1 MNHSFDIKVATE
13 YGVNEA
19 ILFNHICYWYKYNKA
34 NNQNYIDGEYWTY
47 NSYKAFAEMFTY
59 WSERQIR
66 YIINNLIK
74 NKLIKKGSFNK
85 KNYDQTNWYTL
96 DTVGKQFIQNY
107 DVDVTKLSDQDVT
120 NLSSI
125 ADKNVRPIPNIN
137 TNIKPN
143 INNTVGAKAP
153 QKVKFCPPTLEE
165 VKAYIQEKGYK
176 VDAEKWWNYYDSKDW
191 YIGKNKMVKWKSAV
205 ATWNTRNY
213 DEERK
218 IKLEAQ
224 KAYIAD
230 VEMKKQKNKNNLE
243 KTHEMF
249 QKAEKFM
256 EFLGGKSDKSR
267 SRAID
272 NHNQSLLPDK
282 KDTG

>member
-1 MNHSFDIKVATE
+1 MNKEQPSYYAIIPAKIRYDKDIPPMAKLI
-13 YGVNEA
+13 YGELTA
-19 ILFNHICYWYKYNKA
+19 LSNKA
-34 NNQNYIDGEYWTY
+34 GYCWAL
-47 NSYKAFAEMFTY
+47 NSYFTELY
-59 WSERQIR
+59 DLTDVSISRLLKKLESKG
-66 YIINNLIK
+66 YIQCEYDYSQG
-74 NKLIKKGSFNK
+74 NKCRRKIYLCKSLN
-85 KNYDQTNWYTL
+85 
-96 DTVGKQFIQNY
+96 
-107 DVDVTKLSDQDVT
+107 
-120 NLSSI
+120 
-125 ADKNVRPIPNIN
+125 KNVPTQKCCGSLNKNDKASLNKNVKHNN
-137 TNIKPN
+137 TRV
-143 INNTVGAKAP
+143 NNTRKNSITVGADAP
-153 QKVKFCPPTLEE
+153 KQAKFCPPTLEE

-272 NHNQSLLPDK
+272 NYNQSLLPDK